1 VIVNLDIDS
10 VTCVLDAGAIDRK
23 ECLMKI
29 GLSSYSF
36 RPLMLD
42 GSMRIEDVFAWIR
55 DNGGEHLELA
65 TLSVAPV
72 GEDMQYDLG
81 ADQET
86 LDRLKTVTAET
97 GIPISG
103 ICIGANFID
112 ADTRR
117 TQIERAKRYVELCDR
132 LDVRF
137 LRHDVVPWSLRATEA
152 AEFEQAFPVIVDACR
167 EIAAHAERLGVIAS
181 VEDHGFL
188 MNSSERIK
196 RLIHAVN
203 SSSFKMTLDV
213 GNFMCV
219 DEDPLMATRASI
231 RHASF
236 VHLKDFYVRPT
247 KPGPGWLETL
257 GGQHIR
263 GSVFGFGDLPVTEII
278 RSVVQSGYDGFVSLE
293 YEGNEPTLFGCET
306 GLANARRLIA
316 EVTG

>member
-1 VIVNLDIDS
+1 
-10 VTCVLDAGAIDRK
+10 
-23 ECLMKI
+23 MKI

-42 GSMRIEDVFAWIR
+42 GSMRIEDVFAWVR

-65 TLSVAPV
+65 TLSVARP

-81 ADQET
+81 ADREM
-86 LDRLKTVTAET
+86 LDRLKAASAET

-103 ICIGANFID
+103 ICIAANVID
-112 ADTRR
+112 KDTRR
-117 TQIERAKRYVELCDR
+117 AQIERVKRYVELCDR

-167 EIAAHAERLGVIAS
+167 EIAEHAERLGVVAS

-196 RLIHAVN
+196 RLIHAVGLPN
-203 SSSFKMTLDV
+203 FKMTLDV
-213 GNFMCV
+213 GNFLCV

-236 VHLKDFYVRPT
+236 VHLKDFYIRQA

-257 GGQHIR
+257 GSQHIR
-263 GSVFGFGDLPVTEII
+263 GSVFGFGDLPVTEIL
-278 RSVVQSGYDGFVSLE
+278 RSVVQSGYDGFISLE

-316 EVTG
+316 EITS